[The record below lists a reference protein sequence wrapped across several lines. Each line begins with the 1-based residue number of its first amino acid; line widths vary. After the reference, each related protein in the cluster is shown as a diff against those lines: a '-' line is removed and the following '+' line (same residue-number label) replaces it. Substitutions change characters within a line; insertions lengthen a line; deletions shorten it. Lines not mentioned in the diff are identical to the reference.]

1 MAPRKDIT
9 DEDTRLNEDI
19 SAFEEF
25 EAGEG
30 SEEPTDSGVAPS
42 SADEPVAEQG
52 EEDLAG
58 FEAPEGAGPLFEED
72 EAEGQ
77 PSKSLAD
84 EMASL
89 SPDFP
94 VSLVAVVGKTT
105 TTVRDLIN
113 LRLGQ
118 AIDLGRAPGETVDLV
133 ANGKLIARG
142 ELVEMEGKLGVRIL
156 KMVR

>member
-9 DEDTRLNEDI
+9 DEDSRLNEDI

-30 SEEPTDSGVAPS
+30 SEEPTDSGAAP
-42 SADEPVAEQG
+42 SADEPAAEQG

-58 FEAPEGAGPLFEED
+58 FEAPEDAGPLFEED

-77 PSKSLAD
+77 SSKSLAD

-94 VSLVAVVGKTT
+94 VNLVAVVGKTT